1 MYELIKRA
9 TVYFITPKNKLI
21 LVRQYSTGKLYAPQG
36 VVNREIKEHPF
47 HAALRHFQSCTGF
60 LIDFDA
66 ITCQYLFFLTHF
78 NGLQTAC
85 YFIKSTQ
92 RFPVYLSNRNPVHTI
107 GLQYKSITKI
117 KNQLYSDNNVTKN
130 KYTNFFINDTKQL
143 FEYNL
148 FSMF

>member
-1 MYELIKRA
+1 MYERIKRA
-9 TVYFITPKNKLI
+9 TLYFITPKNKLI

-36 VVNREIKEHPF
+36 VVNREFKEHPF

-66 ITCQYLFFLTHF
+66 ITCQYSFFLTHF

-92 RFPVYLSNRNPVHTI
+92 RFPAYDRRRTDGETI
-107 GLQYKSITKI
+107 GVIYKSLHGLKTDLKSSSRSRA
-117 KNQLYSDNNVTKN
+117 YVSYFV
-130 KYTNFFINDTKQL
+130 KYTQQL
-143 FEYNL
+143 FDMNL
-148 FSMF
+148 FYPY